1 MYAFIFFLNNNPK
14 IWNLIPSKF
23 HDILSA
29 AHQNFFESGDI
40 LETPNIGGTK
50 ESIVAFKAK
59 FISRSPYIFEN
70 KSDAYE
76 EYFEALYKIRS
87 NFHSQNQ
94 YGYSNLEIYEYLTKD
109 DFEIL
114 WRQAQILEYSDKMAE
129 FFIEYFTKSQ
139 QYYQARSI
147 FQDIKIY
154 MRDFTQEAL
163 EDLVKKMNNNS
174 QIYDNTSIEDM
185 LETISNLMI
194 INEKDMNTFI
204 RSEKLEKL
212 EKIIQ

>member
-1 MYAFIFFLNNNPK
+1 
-14 IWNLIPSKF
+14 
-23 HDILSA
+23 
-29 AHQNFFESGDI
+29 
-40 LETPNIGGTK
+40 
-50 ESIVAFKAK
+50 
-59 FISRSPYIFEN
+59 
-70 KSDAYE
+70 
-76 EYFEALYKIRS
+76 
-87 NFHSQNQ
+87 
-94 YGYSNLEIYEYLTKD
+94 
-109 DFEIL
+109 
-114 WRQAQILEYSDKMAE
+114 MAE